1 MILPFSGG
9 SAEAEEPHPG
19 ETVALEAIAVNPAG
33 GGFLKTGVTLQV
45 TEDAV
50 ERATR
55 RAARPSTGHLPV
67 LAGATR

>member
-33 GGFLKTGVTLQV
+33 GGFLKTGVTLQL

-50 ERATR
+50 ELSD
-55 RAARPSTGHLPV
+55 P
-67 LAGATR
+67 AGSKALNLVISQFSQA